1 MNLPT
6 QRERDLFTMLCVAFW
21 IAGATLL
28 AACTLSG
35 CGEVQHIRSHTAR
48 HRDYDPGAY
57 EEEPHAV
64 SQGSLWRDTSRG
76 LFADFRAAHVGDL
89 VTVVIDES
97 PTATG
102 DAQVQTDRQQSY
114 EMGVDGLFGL
124 TAAIA
129 RAYPDLNPEQ
139 LIGLV
144 SHNTFQGGGS
154 TARSSRIHAS
164 IAARVRRVL
173 PNGDLFV
180 EGTKVLMINDEELH
194 IYVSG
199 VVRPADI
206 IEDNSVSSARLADAE
221 IEFSGRGGV
230 TDATHPGWL
239 AQILQ
244 QIAPF

>member
-1 MNLPT
+1 MNTRL
-6 QRERDLFTMLCVAFW
+6 
-21 IAGATLL
+21 LL
-28 AACTLSG
+28 ALALLSAPLMPG
-35 CGEVQHIRSHTAR
+35 CGETQHIRPHVAR
-48 HRDYDPGAY
+48 HRDFDAGDYA
-57 EEEPHAV
+57 EETHAV

-89 VTVVIDES
+89 VMVVIDES

-102 DAQVQTDRQQSY
+102 DATVETDRQQSY
-114 EMGVDGLFGL
+114 EMGIDGLFGL

-129 RAYPDLNPEQ
+129 RAYPDLNPQQ
-139 LIGLV
+139 LVGLV
-144 SHNTFQGGGS
+144 SHNTFSGGGT

-164 IAARVRRVL
+164 IAARVRQVL

-180 EGTKVLMINDEELH
+180 EGTKVLMVNEEELH

-206 IEDNSVSSARLADAE
+206 VEDDSVSSSRLADAE

>member
-1 MNLPT
+1 MRSIVIVLS
-6 QRERDLFTMLCVAFW
+6 
-21 IAGATLL
+21 LL
-28 AACTLSG
+28 GGLVMG
-35 CGEVQHIRSHTAR
+35 CGETQHIRPHVAR
-48 HRDYDPGAY
+48 HRDYDAGEYAD
-57 EEEPHAV
+57 ETHAV
-64 SQGSLWRDTSRG
+64 SQGSLWRDTTRG

-89 VTVVIDES
+89 VTVVIDEN

-102 DAQVQTDRQQSY
+102 DATVHTDRQQSY
-114 EMGVDGLFGL
+114 EMGIDGLFGL

-129 RAYPDLNPEQ
+129 RAYPDLNPQQ
-139 LIGLV
+139 LVGLV
-144 SHNTFQGGGS
+144 SHNTFSGGGT
-154 TARSSRIHAS
+154 TARSSRITAS

-180 EGTKVLMINDEELH
+180 EGTKVLMVNEEELH

-206 IEDNSVSSARLADAE
+206 LQDDTVSSSRLADAE
-221 IEFSGRGGV
+221 IEFAGRGGV
-230 TDATHPGWL
+230 TDSTHPGWL

>member
-1 MNLPT
+1 MSRGLAIAAV
-6 QRERDLFTMLCVAFW
+6 CFW
-21 IAGATLL
+21 AAGAAMLL
-28 AACTLSG
+28 ASTLSG
-35 CGEVQHIRSHTAR
+35 CGEVQHIRAHVAR
-48 HRDYDPGAY
+48 HREYDPGTY

-102 DAQVQTDRQQSY
+102 DATVQTERQQQY
-114 EMGVDGLFGL
+114 QVGVDGLFGL
-124 TAAIA
+124 TAALA

-139 LIGLV
+139 LVGLM
-144 SHNTFQGGGS
+144 SHSTFQGGGT

-180 EGTKVLMINDEELH
+180 EGTKVLMVNEEELH

-206 IEDNSVSSARLADAE
+206 VEDNSVSSSRIADAE
-221 IEFSGRGGV
+221 IEFAGRGGV

>member
-1 MNLPT
+1 MKPLA
-6 QRERDLFTMLCVAFW
+6 LA
-21 IAGATLL
+21 LL
-28 AACTLSG
+28 ALIAG
-35 CGEVQHIRSHTAR
+35 CGEVQHIRSHTTR
-48 HRDYDPGAY
+48 HREYDPGQY

-76 LFADFRAAHVGDL
+76 LFADFRAAHQGDI
-89 VTVVIDES
+89 VTVVIDEN
-97 PTATG
+97 PTAAG
-102 DAQVQTDRQQSY
+102 DASLSTERQQSM
-114 EMGVDGLFGL
+114 ELGVDGLFGL

-144 SHNTFQGGGS
+144 SHNTFSGTGS
-154 TARSSRIHAS
+154 TERSSRIRAS

-173 PNGDLFV
+173 PNGDFFV
-180 EGTKVLMINDEELH
+180 EGTKVLMVNDEELH

-206 IEDNSVSSARLADAE
+206 LEDNTVSSARLADAE
-221 IEFSGRGGV
+221 IEFTGRGGV

-244 QIAPF
+244 QVLPF

>member
-1 MNLPT
+1 MNSDTNKGGL
-6 QRERDLFTMLCVAFW
+6 EIAAALFWGAAAVSVVA
-21 IAGATLL
+21 AL
-28 AACTLSG
+28 LSG
-35 CGEVQHIRSHTAR
+35 CGEVQHIRAHTAR
-48 HRDYDPGAY
+48 HRDYDPGQY

-64 SQGSLWRDTSRG
+64 SQGSLWQGTSRG

-102 DAQVQTDRQQSY
+102 DAQVRSERQTHM

-124 TAAIA
+124 TAALA

-139 LIGLV
+139 LVGLM
-144 SHNTFQGGGS
+144 SHNTFQGGGT
-154 TARSSRIHAS
+154 TARHSRIQAS

-194 IYVSG
+194 IYISG

-221 IEFSGRGGV
+221 IELTGRGEV
-230 TDATHPGWL
+230 SDATHPGWL

-244 QIAPF
+244 EIAPF